1 MPQAFDHKGTPDDS
15 DDVCITINYTWD
27 NAKDAD
33 DVIDGDENTVPDDNV
48 YQITRPIKLTGITEW
63 VSGRKY
69 TYILNLGD
77 NKEEILFQVKV
88 DPWDKIEYENEIE
101 IE

>member
-1 MPQAFDHKGTPDDS
+1 MESKLNLNMDL
-15 DDVCITINYTWD
+15 V
-27 NAKDAD
+27 AKARASAAKVAD

-48 YQITRPIKLTGITEW
+48 YQITRPIKSTDITEW